1 MPQAKSFFTVEG
13 SRRASMSNMDTDA
26 NYIVKHAGCIEC
38 KLLDA
43 NAFCIA
49 VHRNL
54 FSIGDY
60 IGL

>member
-13 SRRASMSNMDTDA
+13 SRRASMTYMDTDA

-38 KLLDA
+38 KLPDA
-43 NAFCIA
+43 KTCCIA

-54 FSIGDY
+54 FSIGDCT
-60 IGL
+60 GL

>member
-13 SRRASMSNMDTDA
+13 SRRASMPNMDTDA
-26 NYIVKHAGCIEC
+26 SYIVKHAGCIEC
-38 KLLDA
+38 RLPDA
-43 NAFCIA
+43 NACCID

-60 IGL
+60 KGL